1 MTYIYKTIQLY
12 KKYLMGKHKIAFF
25 NLYELEGGESLIA
38 SILVTDEFGIPL
50 EFKCTQSIKP
60 TAIQKTLYG
69 EKMKSYIAVKLCG
82 LPLLGSINNRPEII
96 YVNSRQLLE
105 LRNEI
110 DIPTLF
116 VSRVGE
122 VINLTS
128 SSEFENEKFKLE
140 DSSGQF
146 QPVILQSHISHSDDL
161 KHTQELTNSLF
172 VNFDLAEP
180 FERMLKSIII
190 LGNNDSKFK

>member
-1 MTYIYKTIQLY
+1 
-12 KKYLMGKHKIAFF
+12 MGNHKIAFF

-60 TAIQKTLYG
+60 TPIQKSLYG
-69 EKMKSYIAVKLCG
+69 DKMKSYIAVKLCG

-96 YVNSRQLLE
+96 YVNSRPLLE
-105 LRNEI
+105 IRNEI
-110 DIPTLF
+110 EIPTLF

-122 VINLTS
+122 IISLS
-128 SSEFENEKFKLE
+128 SSNEIENEKFKLE
-140 DSSGQF
+140 DISGQF
-146 QPVILQSHISHSDDL
+146 QPLILQSHISFSEDL
-161 KHTQELTNSLF
+161 KQTQELANSLF

-180 FERMLKSIII
+180 FDRMLKSIII

>member
-1 MTYIYKTIQLY
+1 
-12 KKYLMGKHKIAFF
+12 MGNHKIAFF
-25 NLYELEGGESLIA
+25 NLYELEGGEALIA

-69 EKMKSYIAVKLCG
+69 DKMKSYIAVKLCG
-82 LPLLGSINNRPEII
+82 LQLLGSINNMPELIF
-96 YVNSRQLLE
+96 VNSRQHLE
-105 LRNEI
+105 LRKEI
-110 DIPTLF
+110 DTPTLF
-116 VSRVGE
+116 VSKVGDI
-122 VINLTS
+122 INLS
-128 SSEFENEKFKLE
+128 SSNEINNEKFKLE

-146 QPVILQSHISHSDDL
+146 QPLNLQAHISFRDDL
-161 KHTQELTNSLF
+161 KQAQELANSLF

-180 FERMLKSIII
+180 FDRMLKSIII

>member
-1 MTYIYKTIQLY
+1 
-12 KKYLMGKHKIAFF
+12 MGNHKIAFF

-69 EKMKSYIAVKLCG
+69 DKMKSYIAVKLCG
-82 LPLLGSINNRPEII
+82 LPLLSSINNRPEII
-96 YVNSRQLLE
+96 YVNSRPLLE
-105 LRNEI
+105 LRSEI
-110 DIPTLF
+110 EIPTLF

-122 VINLTS
+122 IISLS
-128 SSEFENEKFKLE
+128 SSDEIENEKFKLE
-140 DSSGQF
+140 DKSGQF
-146 QPVILQSHISHSDDL
+146 QPLILQSNILYSDDL
-161 KHTQELTNSLF
+161 KNTQELANLLF
-172 VNFDLAEP
+172 VNFDLVEP
-180 FERMLKSIII
+180 FERMSKSIII

>member
-1 MTYIYKTIQLY
+1 
-12 KKYLMGKHKIAFF
+12 MGIHKIAFF

-38 SILVTDEFGIPL
+38 SILITDEFGIPL

-69 EKMKSYIAVKLCG
+69 DKMKSYISVNLCG
-82 LPLLGSINNRPEII
+82 LPLLSSINNHPEII
-96 YVNSRQLLE
+96 YVNSRPLLE
-105 LRNEI
+105 LRNVIE
-110 DIPTLF
+110 IPTLF

-122 VINLTS
+122 VISLS
-128 SSEFENEKFKLE
+128 SSDEIENEKFKLE
-140 DSSGQF
+140 DKSGQF
-146 QPVILQSHISHSDDL
+146 QPLILQSNNSYSDDL
-161 KHTQELTNSLF
+161 KNTQELANTLF
-172 VNFDLAEP
+172 ENFDLVEP